1 MKFLTGLFFLTV
13 LSSCT
18 KKANDSSTDQLTADQ
33 LVQRGKSVYNL
44 NCIACHNSDPSK
56 DGSAG
61 PAISGSSKQLLEA
74 RILRATYPEAYK
86 SKRES
91 KQMPALPH
99 LEKEIPAIQA
109 FLNSK

>member
-1 MKFLTGLFFLTV
+1 MKFLTCIFFLTV

-18 KKANDSSTDQLTADQ
+18 KKANSSTDQLTADQ

-44 NCIACHNSDPSK
+44 NCIACHNLDPSK
-56 DGSAG
+56 DGSSG
-61 PAISGSSKQLLEA
+61 PAISGSSKELLEA
-74 RILRATYPEAYK
+74 RILRATYPKAYK
-86 SKRES
+86 PKRDS